1 MDPNLLNKVLLSVV
15 DSPFIAFGRLSEIKR
30 TLNPTHNA
38 EDKEK
43 ALLLVVR
50 VCLKFSNEILEKSDI
65 NSVLKGFAGFISDL
79 LAKNRDLNGFLLV
92 FSCFYTLLSLFL
104 RENWLGPSFF
114 RDNADKRL
122 HRDQKLKLNTPP
134 KPMFMDS
141 LAETAKMLQI
151 PIDFDPNQFTL
162 RWLKSQSIAFPKS
175 EALSEFLAA
184 GGEFFP
190 KVAYPQIFVLLLE
203 LSKIMTQEFP
213 NESYGRHLWR
223 SRILF
228 LYNRLLNNTP
238 LLTLK
243 TEITTGYDK
252 VIKSLKE
259 ENNPNE
265 KETLVR
271 VLTEYSYVQSFYYK
285 YNGSE
290 LTLREAMDTLG
301 IELGFTGREGYRT
314 KYQKF
319 TVPILILQKKS
330 KISNSSSSLGTE
342 TKAKEGLTKEETKS
356 NEENKSKEETNS
368 KEETKANED
377 SKANE
382 EKSTE
387 KPFDNIEE
395 QIKSEECS
403 DIPKAKDFL
412 PSNVP
417 LEEDSIL
424 FELPKLV
431 PSAEPQQEIPL
442 ETLSPIE
449 QLLVLAY
456 LSHLLKSRAFDEVL
470 KEQLSAGMDLLLLKS
485 HNWLSYSQGLL
496 MRSINEFPSY
506 KRRERSL
513 VQMGVLTEQFNDN
526 KPELHERMR
535 FFWELNYPF
544 YRDLQKRSAE
554 LYMQNGSVLTSCE
567 IFKKVDMLEECVEC
581 LAVSGLVKEAKELAL
596 ELLSQPGRKTPKLL
610 SILGELFQDAKYFK
624 ESWKLSKK
632 KFPRPQKALARHYF
646 FTAKQPQKAIKCF
659 GKALA
664 INPYDP
670 GSLFTMGCI
679 QMSLNDCEAAVKAFS
694 AVVQIQEQN
703 PEAWGNL
710 ASCFTR
716 TGRKKEAFS
725 CIQQAV
731 KHNENSWKLWSNYMV
746 FALELRKFSSFLES
760 VRRLIELD
768 QKQIIDGEVLAKTR
782 QVFSYFVEKL
792 RVGQSDVRK
801 VEFYREVVEKTL
813 NYGCEKLGEKWEV
826 WSQLAEF
833 FKDQEELYKWKQEQK
848 AKLQKQ
854 QEDTPDERPSKIR
867 FAEPEKTKDT
877 RKTSGF
883 LEKSF
888 EARLKS
894 CQCLMIVGW
903 EQQTPLCQT
912 LKDQL
917 SLLVSDFKAMP
928 PESQDREKIQY
939 MLETVNAKL
948 MKSLEINREALPW
961 LD

>member
-1 MDPNLLNKVLLSVV
+1 M
-15 DSPFIAFGRLSEIKR
+15 
-30 TLNPTHNA
+30 
-38 EDKEK
+38 
-43 ALLLVVR
+43 LLLVR
-50 VCLKFSNEILEKSDI
+50 VCLKFSNDLIEKNDI
-65 NSVLKGFAGFISDL
+65 NSVLTAFSEFIKDFL
-79 LAKNRDLNGFLLV
+79 VKNRDLNGFLLV

-134 KPMFMDS
+134 KPMFLES
-141 LAETAKMLQI
+141 LAETAKILQI
-151 PIDFDPNQFTL
+151 PLDFDANLFTL
-162 RWLKSQSIAFPKS
+162 RCLKSQLFAFPKS
-175 EALSEFLAA
+175 EALSELLSS

-190 KVAYPQIFVLLLE
+190 QIAYPQIFALLLE
-203 LSKIMTQEFP
+203 LSKIIVQEFP
-213 NESYGRHLWR
+213 NESFGKHLWR

-238 LLTLK
+238 LLSLK

-252 VIKSLKE
+252 LIKSLRE
-259 ENNPNE
+259 EKNPNE
-265 KETLVR
+265 KEVLVR
-271 VLTEYSYVQSFYYK
+271 ILTEYSYVQSFYYK

-301 IELGFTGREGYRT
+301 SELGFTGREGYRT

-319 TVPILILQKKS
+319 TVPILILQKKN
-330 KISNSSSSLGTE
+330 KNTNSIL
-342 TKAKEGLTKEETKS
+342 KEKEVIILKEEIKFKEEIKEA
-356 NEENKSKEETNS
+356 NEENKKEE
-368 KEETKANED
+368 
-377 SKANE
+377 NE
-382 EKSTE
+382 EKHLE
-387 KPFDNIEE
+387 KALDNNIEE
-395 QIKSEECS
+395 QIKSEEYS

-513 VQMGVLTEQFNDN
+513 VQMGVLVDQFNDN
-526 KPELHERMR
+526 KPELNERMR

-567 IFKKVDMLEECVEC
+567 IFRKVDMLEECIEC
-581 LAVSGLVKEAKELAL
+581 LAVSSLVKEAKELAL
-596 ELLSQPGRKTPKLL
+596 ELLNQPNRRTPKLL
-610 SILGELFQDAKYFK
+610 SILGELFQDIKYFK

-646 FTAKQPQKAIKCF
+646 FTAKQPEKAIKCF

-679 QMSLNDCEAAVKAFS
+679 QMSLNDCEAAVKSFS

-768 QKQIIDGEVLAKTR
+768 QKQVIDGEVLTKTR
-782 QVFSYFVEKL
+782 QVFSFFVDKL
-792 RVGQSDVRK
+792 KVGQSDVRK

-813 NYGCEKLGEKWEV
+813 KYGCEKVGEKWEI

-833 FKDQEELYKWKQEQK
+833 YKDQEELYQWKLEQK
-848 AKLQKQ
+848 GKLQ
-854 QEDTPDERPSKIR
+854 DTTNDTNEKPSKIR
-867 FAEPEKTKDT
+867 FAEPEKTKEIP
-877 RKTSGF
+877 RSSGL

-903 EQQTPLCQT
+903 EQQTSLCQT
-912 LKDQL
+912 LKDL
-917 SLLVSDFKAMP
+917 LWLLVADFKSLP
-928 PESQDREKIQY
+928 KESQDREKVQF
-939 MLETVNAKL
+939 MLETVNTKL
-948 MKSLEINREALPW
+948 MKSLEINKAALLW

>member
-1 MDPNLLNKVLLSVV
+1 MLNKVLLSAI
-15 DSPFIAFGRLSEIKR
+15 DSPFIAFERLSEIKR
-30 TLNPTHNA
+30 TLNPIDNA
-38 EDKEK
+38 EDKDK
-43 ALLLVVR
+43 ALLLLVR
-50 VCLKFSNEILEKSDI
+50 VCLKFSNDLLEKNDI
-65 NSVLKGFAGFISDL
+65 NSVLTGFSGFIKDL
-79 LAKNRDLNGFLLV
+79 LAKNRDLNGYLLV

-122 HRDQKLKLNTPP
+122 HHDQKFKLNTPP
-134 KPMFMDS
+134 KPMFLES
-141 LAETAKMLQI
+141 LAETAKILQI
-151 PIDFDPNQFTL
+151 PLDFDPNLFTL
-162 RWLKSQSIAFPKS
+162 RCLKSQSFAFPKS
-175 EALSEFLAA
+175 EALSEFLAS

-190 KVAYPQIFVLLLE
+190 KIAYPQIFALLLE
-203 LSKIMTQEFP
+203 LSKIITQEFP
-213 NESYGRHLWR
+213 NESFGKHLWR

-238 LLTLK
+238 LLALK
-243 TEITTGYDK
+243 TEITSGYDK
-252 VIKSLKE
+252 VIKCLRE
-259 ENNPNE
+259 EKNTNE
-265 KETLVR
+265 KEVLVR
-271 VLTEYSYVQSFYYK
+271 ILTEYSYVQSFYYK

-319 TVPILILQKKS
+319 TVPILILQKKNKS
-330 KISNSSSSLGTE
+330 GNSSLGDE
-342 TKAKEGLTKEETKS
+342 NKVKEGIIKEKEETKS
-356 NEENKSKEETNS
+356 KEETKT
-368 KEETKANED
+368 KEETKANEET
-377 SKANE
+377 KTNE
-382 EKSTE
+382 EKPLEKSTE
-387 KPFDNIEE
+387 NPLDNIED
-395 QIKSEECS
+395 QIKSEEYS

-431 PSAEPQQEIPL
+431 PSTEPQQEIPL

-513 VQMGVLTEQFNDN
+513 VQMGVLIDQFNDN
-526 KPELHERMR
+526 KPDLHERMR

-596 ELLSQPGRKTPKLL
+596 ELLNQPGRKTPKLL
-610 SILGELFQDAKYFK
+610 SILGELFQDTKYFK

-679 QMSLNDCEAAVKAFS
+679 QMSLNDCEAALKAFS

-768 QKQIIDGEVLAKTR
+768 QKEIIDSEVLTKTR

-792 RVGQSDVRK
+792 KVGQSDVRK

-813 NYGCEKLGEKWEV
+813 NYGCEKVGEKWEV

-833 FKDQEELYKWKQEQK
+833 YKDQEELYQWKLEQK

-854 QEDTPDERPSKIR
+854 QEETPNEKPSKIR

-877 RKTSGF
+877 PRTSGL
-883 LEKSF
+883 LEKAF

-903 EQQTPLCQT
+903 EQQTSLCQT

-917 SLLVSDFKAMP
+917 SLLVSDFKSLP
-928 PESQDREKIQY
+928 PESQDREKVQY

-948 MKSLEINREALPW
+948 MKSLEINKEALPW